1 MDQKIDERHGSTW
14 REAAVTNTDGLFT
27 RAEFTIATHK
37 KSDVLFLLLDAVVT
51 MATTTEGVT
60 GGWHHVCVL
69 GRLHIVCLPTQARDA
84 RMNLRSTM
92 CNYCRQITGAALH
105 DY

>member
-1 MDQKIDERHGSTW
+1 MDNTFDERRGSTW
-14 REAAVTNTDGLFT
+14 RAKVTNISDLFT
-27 RAEFTIATHK
+27 RAEFMITVK
-37 KSDVLFLLLDAVVT
+37 KSDILFLLSDADIA
-51 MATTTEGVT
+51 MATTTEGVA
-60 GGWHHVCVL
+60 GGRHHVCVL
-69 GRLHIVCLPTQARDA
+69 ARLHIVCLPTQARDA

>member
-1 MDQKIDERHGSTW
+1 MWKGV
-14 REAAVTNTDGLFT
+14 VTNIGGLFT
-27 RAEFTIATHK
+27 RPEFTIAAK
-37 KSDVLFLLLDAVVT
+37 KSDVLFLLPDADVT
-51 MATTTEGVT
+51 MATTTEGVA
-60 GGWHHVCVL
+60 GGRHHVCVL
-69 GRLHIVCLPTQARDA
+69 ARLHIVRLPTQARDA

>member
-1 MDQKIDERHGSTW
+1 MDQRDRNKRQRSTW
-14 REAAVTNTDGLFT
+14 RETVTNISGLFT
-27 RAEFTIATHK
+27 RVEFTIAAK
-37 KSDVLFLLLDAVVT
+37 KSNVLFLLPDADVT
-51 MATTTEGVT
+51 MATTTEGVAERR
-60 GGWHHVCVL
+60 HHVCVL
-69 GRLHIVCLPTQARDA
+69 TRLHIVRLPTQARDA

>member
-1 MDQKIDERHGSTW
+1 MSDRGPRRGT
-14 REAAVTNTDGLFT
+14 VTNIGGLFT
-27 RAEFTIATHK
+27 CVEFTIAAK
-37 KSDVLFLLLDAVVT
+37 KFDVLFLLSDDDVT
-51 MATTTEGVT
+51 MATTTEGVA
-60 GGWHHVCVL
+60 GGRHHVCVL
-69 GRLHIVCLPTQARDA
+69 ARLHIVRLPTQARDA

>member
-1 MDQKIDERHGSTW
+1 MSDRGGLRRRT
-14 REAAVTNTDGLFT
+14 VTNIDGLFT
-27 RAEFTIATHK
+27 RAEFTITAK
-37 KSDVLFLLLDAVVT
+37 KFDVLFLLPDADVT
-51 MATTTEGVT
+51 MATTEGVA
-60 GGWHHVCVL
+60 GGRHHVCVL
-69 GRLHIVCLPTQARDA
+69 ARLHIVRLLTQARDA